1 MQESFSMSAGR
12 HLQDA
17 QILLTE
23 HRWDNAVYLSG
34 YVVECSFKVLIEQ
47 YFSQPNFSQPSRD
60 GREAKKFGH
69 DLTKL
74 EGKAMERL
82 RTMYPVLDRQLPS
95 SRIDG
100 TVLANDH
107 PERRYAASN
116 LWTAEQATVSVER
129 ASKIYMSIIPKLV
142 LDGLIRSQDI

>member
-17 QILLTE
+17 QILLTQ

-34 YVVECSFKVLIEQ
+34 YVVECSFKFLVEQ
-47 YFSQPNFSQPSRD
+47 YFKQHSRATS
-60 GREAKKFGH
+60 EAKDFGH
-69 DLTKL
+69 KLTKL

-82 RTMYPVLDRQLPS
+82 RTIYPTLDQQLPS

-107 PERRYAASN
+107 PARRYAASN
-116 LWTAEQATVSVER
+116 LWTEEQATISVER
-129 ASKIYMSIIPKLV
+129 AGEIYNSIIPKLV

>member
-1 MQESFSMSAGR
+1 MSAGR

-47 YFSQPNFSQPSRD
+47 YFNQPSRD
-60 GREAKKFGH
+60 RSAAKKEAKKFVH
-69 DLTKL
+69 DLAKL

-82 RTMYPVLDRQLPS
+82 RTMYPILDRQLPS

-116 LWTAEQATVSVER
+116 LWTEEQATISVER
-129 ASKIYMSIIPKLV
+129 AGEIYKSIIPKLV
-142 LDGLIRSQDI
+142 LDGLILSQDI

>member
-47 YFSQPNFSQPSRD
+47 YFNQPSSN
-60 GREAKKFGH
+60 GGAAKKFGH
-69 DLTKL
+69 DLAKL

-82 RTMYPVLDRQLPS
+82 RTIYPILDQQFPS
-95 SRIDG
+95 SRIDD
-100 TVLANDH
+100 TVLANSH

-116 LWTAEQATVSVER
+116 LWTEEQARKSVLR
-129 ASKIYMSIIPKLV
+129 AGEIYNSIITKLV

>member
-12 HLQDA
+12 HLHDA
-17 QILLTE
+17 QILLTK

-47 YFSQPNFSQPSRD
+47 YFNQLSGDTSA
-60 GREAKKFGH
+60 AKKFGH

-74 EGKAMERL
+74 EDKAMERL
-82 RTMYPVLDRQLPS
+82 RTMYPILDTQLPS

-107 PERRYAASN
+107 PVRRYAPSN
-116 LWTAEQATVSVER
+116 LWTEEQATISVAR

-142 LDGLIRSQDI
+142 LDGLILSQDI

>member
-17 QILLTE
+17 QILLTQ

-34 YVVECSFKVLIEQ
+34 YVVECSFKVLIEK
-47 YFSQPNFSQPSRD
+47 YFNQPSSN
-60 GREAKKFGH
+60 GSAAKKFGH
-69 DLTKL
+69 DLAKL

-82 RTMYPVLDRQLPS
+82 RTIYPILDQQFQQFPS
-95 SRIDG
+95 SSVDD
-100 TVLANDH
+100 TVLAHYH

-116 LWTAEQATVSVER
+116 LWTEEKAAKSFER
-129 ASKIYMSIIPKLV
+129 AGKIYNSIITKLV

>member
-12 HLQDA
+12 HLRDA
-17 QILLTE
+17 QILLKE

-47 YFSQPNFSQPSRD
+47 YFNQLSGATSA
-60 GREAKKFGH
+60 AKNFGH

-74 EGKAMERL
+74 DGKAMERL
-82 RTMYPVLDRQLPS
+82 RTIHPILDRQLPS

-100 TVLANDH
+100 TVLANYH

-116 LWTAEQATVSVER
+116 LWTEEQAETSVER
-129 ASKIYMSIIPKLV
+129 ASEIYKSIIPKLV
-142 LDGLIRSQDI
+142 LDGLISGQDI